1 MSQWR
6 GPETP
11 FSVLFDDQDGRGV
24 PLPRAAAAH
33 YAPWPIPPVVER
45 PWVYVNFV
53 ASLDGRVSF
62 NLPGVVGGGPV
73 SDFNANDKW
82 LMGLLRARA
91 DAVMVGDNTLRAEPE
106 HLWTPEYI
114 CPGEPGFADLRRA
127 EGRRET
133 PLQVIVTLSGK
144 VPAEAQIFEDS
155 AQRVLVAGTESGVG
169 AAQALLAGCGH
180 VEYLALGRDS
190 VDLDLLLAR
199 LTARH
204 AVHTLLCE
212 GGPTLHGS
220 LLGAGLVDEEFITL
234 SPLMIGNPADGPARP
249 GLLEGIGFAPA
260 SAPRLHLAGLLRSG
274 EHLFLRSRYRG
285 AARVG

>member
-11 FSVLFDDQDGRGV
+11 FSVLFDDQDTSGV
-24 PLPRAAAAH
+24 LLPAAAAIH
-33 YAPWPIPPVVER
+33 YAPWPIPPLAKR

-62 NLPGVVGGGPV
+62 NLPRVVGGGAV
-73 SDFNANDKW
+73 SDFNANDQW

-91 DAVMVGDNTLRAEPE
+91 DAVMVGDNTLRAEPD

-114 CPGEPGFADLRRA
+114 YPQESGFADLRRA
-127 EGRRET
+127 EGRHKT
-133 PLQVIVTLSGK
+133 PLQVIVTLSGE
-144 VPAEAQIFEDS
+144 VPVDARIFQVS
-155 AQRVLVAGTESGVG
+155 TPRVLIASTEAGVAT
-169 AAQALLAGCGH
+169 AQALLAGCDH
-180 VEYLALGRDS
+180 VEYLALGRDT

-199 LTARH
+199 LSARH
-204 AVHTLLCE
+204 AVRTLLCE

-220 LLGAGLVDEEFITL
+220 LVGAGLVDEEFITL
-234 SPLMIGNPADGPARP
+234 SPLMIGNSADGPARP
-249 GLLEGIGFAPA
+249 GLLEGIGFTPA
-260 SAPRLHLAGLLRSG
+260 NAPRLRLAGLLRSG
-274 EHLFLRSRYRG
+274 DHLFLRSRYRG